1 VNYPRMLCYTQNF
14 IIGCRGFGNRCLP
27 TICEWQD
34 PAPGKEG
41 NLAIILPMTASP
53 PAATRSLTRSAF
65 IVMIGLVL
73 SQLAGLLKNIVVARA
88 FGTGAGYDAFA
99 TANRLPEF
107 LFTVIAGG
115 ALASAFIPTYTAFL
129 VEENRK
135 AADRLASAVGSWLF
149 ILLAAGSA
157 LCMLL
162 APQLVQYVLA
172 PGYTDPVQ
180 IGTTIALLR
189 ILLLC
194 PAIFGLSGLMMGIL
208 NAHHR
213 FFFSALAPMFY
224 SLGWIAGVLLL
235 APSMGIFGLAWGVV
249 AGAVMHFSVQLP
261 SLISLRPA
269 LRFLLDAS
277 NPAVRNVVHL
287 MTPRVIGQSA
297 IQLNFLVNTIL
308 ASSQP
313 EGSQSAITIAFALM
327 LMPEIAVAQA
337 AGTAAFPTLA
347 AQISRGQFD
356 QMRATLASV
365 VRGIFFLALPAA
377 VGLILLGRP
386 IVRMI
391 FERGV
396 FDVHSTDMVV
406 WALEFFAVGLVAH
419 SLLEVLAR
427 AFFAMQ
433 DTVTPVTVSIGGMM
447 LNVALSLAL
456 VAAFREI
463 GWMPHGALALANSL
477 ATIVEMTVLILFLR
491 RKIQWGLD
499 RAGWSSLGRTV
510 LASGLMAAALW
521 VWCDALGSVSVWILG
536 IGGILLGGSVFIAA
550 SLALGST
557 EAHTTLRALLARIT
571 PVAEE
576 PIS

>member
-1 VNYPRMLCYTQNF
+1 MASTPST
-14 IIGCRGFGNRCLP
+14 
-27 TICEWQD
+27 
-34 PAPGKEG
+34 PA
-41 NLAIILPMTASP
+41 
-53 PAATRSLTRSAF
+53 RSLTRSAF
-65 IVMIGLVL
+65 VVMIGLVL
-73 SQLAGLLKNIVVARA
+73 SQLAGLLKSIVVARA

-162 APQLVQYVLA
+162 APQLVRYVLA
-172 PGYTDPVQ
+172 PGYTDPAQ
-180 IGTTIALLR
+180 IQTTIALLR

-194 PAIFGLSGLMMGIL
+194 PAVFGLSGLMMGIL

-224 SLGWIAGVLLL
+224 SLGWIGGVLLL

-249 AGAVMHFSVQLP
+249 AGAVMHFAVQLP
-261 SLISLRPA
+261 SLITLRSA
-269 LRFLLDAS
+269 LRFMLDAA
-277 NPAVRNVVHL
+277 NPAVWNVVRL

-297 IQLNFLVNTIL
+297 IQLNFLVNTVL

-313 EGSQSAITIAFALM
+313 EGSQSALTIAFALM

-337 AGTAAFPTLA
+337 AGTAAFPTLS
-347 AQISRGQFD
+347 AQFSRGQFD
-356 QMRATLASV
+356 PMRATLASV

-391 FERGV
+391 FERGA
-396 FDVHSTDMVV
+396 FDAHSTDMVV
-406 WALEFFAVGLVAH
+406 WALGFFAAGLVAH

-433 DTVTPVTVSIGGMM
+433 DTATPVAVSVGGML
-447 LNVALSLAL
+447 LNVGLSLAL
-456 VAAFREI
+456 VVAFNGF

-477 ATIVEMTVLILFLR
+477 ATIVEMTVLIYFLR
-491 RKIQWGLD
+491 RKIEWGLD
-499 RAGWSSLGRTV
+499 RAGWLSLGRTV
-510 LASGLMAAALW
+510 LASGGMAAALW
-521 VWCDALGSVSVWILG
+521 IWCGALGSVSIWILG
-536 IGGILLGGSVFIAA
+536 LGGILLGTAVFIAA

-557 EAHTTLRALLARIT
+557 EARSTLRAVLARIQPAT
-571 PVAEE
+571 EKPPA
-576 PIS
+576 